1 MNLKFNEPTYKDSN
15 KMAESEGFEPSMGY
29 KTHTP
34 LAGERLQPLGQLSVF
49 YLILLRIIKHL
60 YVMLRSQLE
69 APDSG
74 HPALHPSDPLRGA
87 KMIQSF

>member
-1 MNLKFNEPTYKDSN
+1 
-15 KMAESEGFEPSMGY
+15 
-29 KTHTP
+29 
-34 LAGERLQPLGQLSVF
+34 
-49 YLILLRIIKHL
+49 
-60 YVMLRSQLE
+60 MLRSQLE

>member
-1 MNLKFNEPTYKDSN
+1 
-15 KMAESEGFEPSMGY
+15 MAESEGFEPSMGY

-49 YLILLRIIKHL
+49 SITHQFSGGTINSLC
-60 YVMLRSQLE
+60 
-69 APDSG
+69 APQWETADFG
-74 HPALHPSDPLRGA
+74 HPALHPSGPLRGA